1 MAKIAQEA
9 QKGAACPLCGRESY
23 CFLIGG
29 EPSKPDMVLCQ
40 WTDAN
45 RPPNGWTYQGLA
57 KDNRPK
63 FVRDGAKRRRSRK
76 YPDLIR
82 LQPKEF
88 SEKSP
93 SWVLDTPKPTIAPG
107 DLVVVADGITPGI
120 HEVKRRKRKTLMC
133 SPPGGTQIFLEL
145 PEKNAKPCVED
156 AATGDQLQRIEYL
169 YPDPLNPEKNI
180 GKVVRRQWTDRRAWF
195 EGYTKT
201 KEVRPWFWNEE
212 AGNWAMGRGPRSWP
226 LYRENEA
233 KEAITRGEVL
243 FIVAGEQAVEVYRS
257 LGLTATTCQG
267 GESRYADIPDRLAG
281 SVAMAKDAG
290 LKPLIAIHPDFDL
303 TGEATF
309 SAGLTKECR
318 KEAIAAVVL
327 NPLAI
332 WSEMPHGGDIKDV
345 IEQSA
350 ISTDELLI
358 RLENAIDEAIDLAQ
372 MAEHNIKRRLRWG
385 APDSVDGEL
394 GYWRKDDDSDDD
406 YSVFRPLT
414 NFDLQIEKEVASSDG
429 GGFILQLKRSGDH
442 QQHRLFLPSLDFT
455 SVSKFEDTLKKAL
468 GGALICRLNNHQMKA
483 LLRVRLD
490 EYHSRGG
497 KLYRLAERVG
507 QQSDGYWIFPSNQ
520 LMPNGEPTS
529 EDHSR
534 WIWNDGITGQADT
547 LPVPQYNPAS
557 ADAMGQL
564 VESMIGFYGPV
575 NIYPALL
582 TLGYG
587 AAAVHYQ
594 SFIEQTGSFP
604 ILNLIGDGGGSKT
617 TAGACALSISGMH
630 TDKAG
635 GMLKDVSVSAAYERL
650 KLIGGLV
657 HCWDD
662 PHRNPELDEFLKG
675 LYNGKP
681 RLVRGG
687 DMGKFNSQKPHSAL
701 MVASN
706 FAAGETNAAT
716 MSRLILLWFD
726 CNDKCGNKDDWRTMK
741 RAMDKASGALPVVI
755 KLGLDLD
762 AIGHCEDELTPYLP
776 HAHSRMARNLAIILH
791 YGNAVLDM
799 AGVRS
804 QFDLLSYLM
813 DKVCTMAN
821 DADAST
827 DSLRDFIERLS
838 MFRSQA
844 KLGDWN
850 MRFTTEHNSE
860 VVKALSIRLNEVWD
874 VVDKN
879 SKLAYNKQILK
890 NLLKARGA
898 HMHDRQR
905 FHGNEDVSK
914 AFDRKATDDPK
925 WRIQRCMSI
934 PIELIRDYIEIDE
947 QVENFEGPKK
957 VSTASTDPADQL
969 EIPASHKESQLTPIC
984 QLNVNR
990 DKNSQLNHGEG
1001 DQSDS
1006 ATVTYPKSQL
1016 TNSSCQQT
1024 PSVDTQMSTGQTHT
1038 QKGIESDFEPQ
1049 LTQLTSERVPINIPH
1064 EDPSFEDPV
1073 VSTNSCLTNAEI
1085 KTEKEKQAVSSISRR
1100 DSAILD
1106 PQNPVEKCND
1116 QLSQGKGKK
1125 RLPQQAPISE
1135 PPQTPP
1141 LQVGD
1146 QVIPTGDTS
1155 WIRRGSTRLPKKS
1168 IETIDRN
1175 SPRIQLSRMTAE
1187 GCHTLQRPSLILTIS
1202 KDRSVIKVRNQ
1213 DLGRTDFF
1221 TTDGVQ
1227 LYCKRCDVS
1236 AGAVVIYIG
1245 SRAKLKK
1252 TLSHHR
1258 YRVAAIEADHAQL
1271 TELTGDDVLATVP
1284 VADLLNAS
1292 KRVADPT
1299 EQVT

>member
-9 QKGAACPLCGRESY
+9 RRGEACPLCGRESY
-23 CFLIGG
+23 CFLIG

-40 WTDAN
+40 WTEPN

-63 FVRDGAKRRRSRK
+63 FLRDGAKRRRSRK
-76 YPDLIR
+76 YPELVR
-82 LQPKEF
+82 LQPKEL
-88 SEKSP
+88 SEESP
-93 SWVLDTPKPTIAPG
+93 QWVVDTPKPTIAPG

-120 HEVKRRKRKTLMC
+120 HEVKRRKKKTLMC

-156 AATGDQLQRIEYL
+156 PETGDQLQRIEYL
-169 YPDPLNPEKNI
+169 YPDPLNPDKAI
-180 GKVVRRQWTDRRAWF
+180 GKVVRRQWSDRRAWF

-201 KEVRPWFWNEE
+201 KEVRPWYWNED
-212 AGNWAMGRGPRSWP
+212 AGDWAMGRGPRSWP

-243 FIVAGEQAVEVYRS
+243 FVVAGEQAVETYRA

-267 GESRYADIPDRLAG
+267 GETRYADIPDRLSG
-281 SVAMAKDAG
+281 SWAMAKDAG
-290 LKPLIAIHPDFDL
+290 LKPLIVIHPDFDL
-303 TGEATF
+303 TGEAAF
-309 SAGLTKECR
+309 SVGLTRECR
-318 KEAIAAVVL
+318 KEGIAAVVL
-327 NPLAI
+327 NPLTI

-345 IEQSA
+345 VDKGA
-350 ISTDELLI
+350 IAPNELLI
-358 RLENAIDEAIDLAQ
+358 RLENAIDEAIDLAE
-372 MAEHNIKRRLRWG
+372 MAERNIKRRLRWG

-394 GYWRKDDDSDDD
+394 GYWRKDDDSDDE

-455 SVSKFEDTLKKAL
+455 SVSKFEDTLKRAL

-507 QQSDGYWIFPSNQ
+507 QQSDGYWIFPSIQ
-520 LMPNGEPTS
+520 LTPIGETTS
-529 EDHSR
+529 EDQSR

-547 LPVPQYNPAS
+547 LPVPQYNPAA

-564 VESMIGFYGPV
+564 VESMIGFYGSV

-604 ILNLIGDGGGSKT
+604 ILNLIGDGGGGKT

-687 DMGKFNSQKPHSAL
+687 DAGKFNAQKPHSAL

-726 CNDKCGNKDDWRTMK
+726 CNDKCGNKDDWRKMK
-741 RAMDKASGALPVVI
+741 RAMDKASGALPEVI

-762 AIGHCEDELTPYLP
+762 EIGQCEDQLSPYLP

-804 QFDLLSYLM
+804 QFDLLSYLR

-844 KLGDWN
+844 KLGEWN
-850 MRFTTEHNSE
+850 MRFTTEHNSD

-898 HMHDRQR
+898 NMHDRQK

-925 WRIQRCMSI
+925 WRIARCISI
-934 PIELIRDYIEIDE
+934 PIDLIREYIEIDE
-947 QVENFEGPKK
+947 RVENFETPEK
-957 VSTASTDPADQL
+957 VSTESTDSADQSQTLAST
-969 EIPASHKESQLTPIC
+969 EESQLTPIC
-984 QLNVNR
+984 QLNVNWNKKR
-990 DKNSQLNHGEG
+990 QLTNEEG
-1001 DQSDS
+1001 DQGKSE
-1006 ATVTYPKSQL
+1006 TVTHSESQL
-1016 TNSSCQQT
+1016 TDFSCQLA
-1024 PSVDTQMSTGQTHT
+1024 PPVDTTLSTDQSHT
-1038 QKGIESDFEPQ
+1038 KQGLEGDFEPQ
-1049 LTQLTSERVPINIPH
+1049 LTQLTPERVSIFSRH
-1064 EDPSFEDPV
+1064 EDPSFEAPV
-1073 VSTNSCLTNAEI
+1073 VGTNSCLTNAETI
-1085 KTEKEKQAVSSISRR
+1085 TQQSETAVSVVSQQ
-1100 DSAILD
+1100 DSAFLKQ
-1106 PQNPVEKCND
+1106 PNSVEECND

-1125 RLPQQAPISE
+1125 LL
-1135 PPQTPP
+1135 PP
-1141 LQVGD
+1141 LIPKVGD
-1146 QVIPTGDTS
+1146 IVIPTGATA
-1155 WIRRGSTRLPKKS
+1155 WCRNGSTKLPKGS
-1168 IETIDRN
+1168 IPYKARHDNQIRLAYMSADGWH
-1175 SPRIQLSRMTAE
+1175 A
-1187 GCHTLQRPSLILTIS
+1187 LQRPSKVLSIS
-1202 KDRSVIKVRNQ
+1202 ADKKRIKVRNQ
-1213 DLGRTDFF
+1213 ENGRTDVFALGGLQIMPPQEGDGS
-1221 TTDGVQ
+1221 TDN
-1227 LYCKRCDVS
+1227 
-1236 AGAVVIYIG
+1236 
-1245 SRAKLKK
+1245 
-1252 TLSHHR
+1252 
-1258 YRVAAIEADHAQL
+1258 
-1271 TELTGDDVLATVP
+1271 P
-1284 VADLLNAS
+1284 
-1292 KRVADPT
+1292 
-1299 EQVT
+1299 

>member
-1 MAKIAQEA
+1 MTKIAQEA
-9 QKGAACPLCGRESY
+9 RKGVACPLCGRESY
-23 CFLIGG
+23 CFLIGSDT
-29 EPSKPDMVLCQ
+29 SKPDMVLCQ
-40 WTDAN
+40 WTEPN
-45 RPPNGWTYQGLA
+45 RPPHGWTYQGLA

-76 YPDLIR
+76 FPDLVR
-82 LQPKEF
+82 LQPKELT
-88 SEKSP
+88 EETP
-93 SWVLDTPKPTIAPG
+93 AWVLDTPKPTIAPG
-107 DLVVVADGITPGI
+107 DLVVAADDVTPGI
-120 HEVKRRKRKTLMC
+120 HEVKRRQKKTLMC
-133 SPPGGTQIFLEL
+133 SPPGGTQVFLEL

-156 AATGDQLQRIEYL
+156 PDTGDQLQRIEYL
-169 YPDPLNPEKNI
+169 YPDPLNPDKNL
-180 GKVVRRQWTDRRAWF
+180 GKVVRRQWSDRRAWF
-195 EGYTKT
+195 EKFEKT
-201 KEVRPWFWNEE
+201 KEVRPWFWNED
-212 AGNWAMGRGPRSWP
+212 AGDWAMGRGPRSWP

-243 FIVAGEQAVEVYRS
+243 FVVAGEQAVEVYRA

-267 GESRYADIPDRLAG
+267 GESRYADIPDRLSGAW
-281 SVAMAKDAG
+281 AMAKDSG

-309 SAGLTKECR
+309 SAGLTRECR
-318 KEAIAAVVL
+318 KEGIAAVVL

-345 IEQSA
+345 VDKGA
-350 ISTDELLI
+350 ILPNELLI
-358 RLENAIDEAIDLAQ
+358 QLENAIDEAIDLAE
-372 MAEHNIKRRLRWG
+372 MAERNIKRRLRWG

-507 QQSDGYWIFPSNQ
+507 QQSDGYWVFPSTQ
-520 LMPNGEPTS
+520 LTPIGEPTS

-557 ADAMGQL
+557 AGAMAKL
-564 VESMIGFYGPV
+564 VDSMIGFYGPV

-594 SFIEQTGSFP
+594 EFISQTGNFP
-604 ILNLIGDGGGSKT
+604 ILNLIGDGGGGKT

-662 PHRNPELDEFLKG
+662 PARTPELDEFLKG

-687 DMGKFNSQKPHSAL
+687 DAGKFNAQKPHSAL

-726 CNDKCGNKDDWRTMK
+726 CNDKCGGKDDWLQMK
-741 RAMDKASGALPVVI
+741 RAMDRASGALPMVI

-762 AIGHCEDELTPYLP
+762 AIGECEEQLMPYLP

-804 QFDLLSYLM
+804 QYDLLSYLR

-890 NLLKARGA
+890 NLLKARDA
-898 HMHDRQR
+898 KLNDKQR

-914 AFDRKATDDPK
+914 AFDRKATDDPR
-925 WRIQRCMSI
+925 WRIARCVSI

-947 QVENFEGPKK
+947 RVENLEVPKK
-957 VSTASTDPADQL
+957 TSTASTDPSNQPKSL
-969 EIPASHKESQLTPIC
+969 ASHEESQLTSIC

-990 DKNSQLNHGEG
+990 DKKRQLSNIEG
-1001 DQSDS
+1001 DQG
-1006 ATVTYPKSQL
+1006 KSSTGTHSEPQL
-1016 TNSSCQQT
+1016 TFSSCQLGGA
-1024 PSVDTQMSTGQTHT
+1024 VDTQMSTDQTHI
-1038 QKGIESDFEPQ
+1038 QQGIEADLEPQ
-1049 LTQLTSERVPINIPH
+1049 LTQLTSERVPTYLRH
-1064 EDPSFEDPV
+1064 EEGAFEAPV
-1073 VSTNSCLTNAEI
+1073 VDTDFCLTTAETN
-1085 KTEKEKQAVSSISRR
+1085 TEQSKRAVSGVLRQDLPSMGHS
-1100 DSAILD
+1100 DQGES
-1106 PQNPVEKCND
+1106 
-1116 QLSQGKGKK
+1116 QLSHTNPEKI
-1125 RLPQQAPISE
+1125 RVESV
-1135 PPQTPP
+1135 P
-1141 LQVGD
+1141 LNIGD
-1146 QVIPTGDTS
+1146 VVIPTGATQ
-1155 WIRRGSTRLPKKS
+1155 WVRKGSTKLPKGSLNRKCWKDES
-1168 IETIDRN
+1168 VHLA
-1175 SPRIQLSRMTAE
+1175 SMTAD
-1187 GCHTLQRPSLILTIS
+1187 GWHALQRPSKILAFS
-1202 KDRSVIKVRNQ
+1202 QDGKRVKVRNQ
-1213 DLGRTDFF
+1213 ELGRTDIL
-1221 TTDGVQ
+1221 TYQGLQV
-1227 LYCKRCDVS
+1227 L
-1236 AGAVVIYIG
+1236 
-1245 SRAKLKK
+1245 SRA
-1252 TLSHHR
+1252 
-1258 YRVAAIEADHAQL
+1258 EADGP
-1271 TELTGDDVLATVP
+1271 TD
-1284 VADLLNAS
+1284 NA
-1292 KRVADPT
+1292 
-1299 EQVT
+1299 

>member
-1 MAKIAQEA
+1 MPKIAQEA
-9 QKGAACPLCGRESY
+9 RKGFACPLCGRESY

-29 EPSKPDMVLCQ
+29 QPNNPNMVLCQ
-40 WTDAN
+40 WTEPN

-63 FVRDGAKRRRSRK
+63 FLRDGAKRRRSRK
-76 YPDLIR
+76 YPELVR

-88 SEKSP
+88 SEKAP
-93 SWVLDTPKPTIAPG
+93 PWVLDTPKPTIAPG
-107 DLVVVADGITPGI
+107 DLVIAADGITPGI
-120 HEVKRRKRKTLMC
+120 HEVKRRQKKTLLC

-145 PEKNAKPCVED
+145 PEKNAKPCIED
-156 AATGDQLQRIEYL
+156 PDTGDQLQRIEYL
-169 YPDPLNPEKNI
+169 YPDPLNPNKAL
-180 GKVVRRQWTDRRAWF
+180 GKVVRRQWSDRRAWF
-195 EGYTKT
+195 ESFTKS
-201 KEVRPWFWNEE
+201 KEVRPWFWNED
-212 AGNWAMGRGPRSWP
+212 AGDWAMGRGPRSWP

-243 FIVAGEQAVEVYRS
+243 FIVAGEQAAEVYRS

-267 GESRYADIPDRLAG
+267 GETRYADIPDRLSGAW
-281 SVAMAKDAG
+281 AMAKDSG

-318 KEAIAAVVL
+318 KEGIAAVVL

-332 WSEMPHGGDIKDV
+332 WPDMPHGGDIKDV
-345 IEQSA
+345 IEGVA
-350 ISTDELLI
+350 IATNELLI
-358 RLENAIDEAIDLAQ
+358 RLENAIDEAIDLTE
-372 MAEHNIKRRLRWG
+372 MAERNIKKRQRWG

-394 GYWRKDDDSDDD
+394 GYWRKDDDGDDD

-455 SVSKFEDTLKKAL
+455 SVSKFEDTLKKSL

-507 QQSDGYWIFPSNQ
+507 QQSDNYWIFPSTQ
-520 LMPNGEPTS
+520 LTDRGELTS
-529 EDHSR
+529 EDQSR

-557 ADAMGQL
+557 ADALPNL
-564 VESMIGFYGPV
+564 VESMIGFFGST

-594 SFIEQTGSFP
+594 EFINQTGSFP
-604 ILNLIGDGGGSKT
+604 ILNLIGDGGGGKT
-617 TAGACALSISGMH
+617 TAGSCALSISGMH

-687 DMGKFNSQKPHSAL
+687 DAGKFNSQKPHSAL

-726 CNDKCGNKDDWRTMK
+726 CNDKCGGKDDWRKMK
-741 RAMDKASGALPVVI
+741 RAMDRASGALPLVI

-762 AIGHCEDELTPYLP
+762 AIGQCEDQLSPYLP

-799 AGVRS
+799 AGMRS
-804 QFDLLSYLM
+804 QFDLLSYLR

-890 NLLKARGA
+890 NLLKARNA
-898 HMHDRQR
+898 KLNDKQR

-914 AFDRKATDDPK
+914 AFDRKATDDPR
-925 WRIQRCMSI
+925 WRIARCVSI
-934 PIELIRDYIEIDE
+934 PIDLIRDYIEIDE
-947 QVENFEGPKK
+947 RVENLEEAKK
-957 VSTASTDPADQL
+957 TSTASTDPTDQL
-969 EIPASHKESQLTPIC
+969 EILASPEESQLTYRC

-990 DKNSQLNHGEG
+990 EEKRQLSNEEV
-1001 DQSDS
+1001 DQGKS
-1006 ATVTYPKSQL
+1006 ATGTHLKPQL
-1016 TNSSCQQT
+1016 TFSSCQLT
-1024 PSVDTQMSTGQTHT
+1024 PSVDTQMSTDQTHVH
-1038 QKGIESDFEPQ
+1038 QSLEGDFEPQ
-1049 LTQLTSERVPINIPH
+1049 LTQLTSERVPTYFPH
-1064 EDPSFEDPV
+1064 EEGAFEVPV
-1073 VSTNSCLTNAEI
+1073 VHTNSCLTTAETN
-1085 KTEKEKQAVSSISRR
+1085 TEQSKPAVSDVSTQ
-1100 DSAILD
+1100 DSPPEVPPDQA
-1106 PQNPVEKCND
+1106 KT
-1116 QLSQGKGKK
+1116 QLSHSEGKI
-1125 RLPQQAPISE
+1125 RLPEVYPE
-1135 PPQTPP
+1135 
-1141 LQVGD
+1141 VGD
-1146 QVIPTGDTS
+1146 IIIPTGATS
-1155 WIRRGSTRLPKKS
+1155 WCRKGSTRLPKGS
-1168 IETIDRN
+1168 IPYKARN
-1175 SPRIQLSRMTAE
+1175 DDEVLLAYMTAE
-1187 GCHTLQRPSLILTIS
+1187 GMSAIQRPSKILAIS
-1202 KDRSVIKVRNQ
+1202 TDKKRVKVRNQ
-1213 DLGRTDFF
+1213 ETGRTDVL
-1221 TTDGVQ
+1221 TLKGLQMMPSEEGDG
-1227 LYCKRCDVS
+1227 
-1236 AGAVVIYIG
+1236 
-1245 SRAKLKK
+1245 
-1252 TLSHHR
+1252 
-1258 YRVAAIEADHAQL
+1258 
-1271 TELTGDDVLATVP
+1271 
-1284 VADLLNAS
+1284 
-1292 KRVADPT
+1292 
-1299 EQVT
+1299 